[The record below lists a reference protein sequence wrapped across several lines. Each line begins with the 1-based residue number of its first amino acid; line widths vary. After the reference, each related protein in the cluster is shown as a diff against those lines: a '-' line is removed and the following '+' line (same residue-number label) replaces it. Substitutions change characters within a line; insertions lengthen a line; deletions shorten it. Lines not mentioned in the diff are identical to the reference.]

1 MDNVNQ
7 MKNEYAPVIK
17 NLTSQINVQVG
28 GIDNDVSESLQSGIN
43 KFSNRTENRMNDFV
57 TLENSRSL
65 TTILIF
71 AFYLII
77 SGLAFFAFFKRK
89 PNLLL
94 FLAILLL
101 FSIPLL
107 LFFQGIVATY
117 YFYYS
122 DTCQAVHDTIYE
134 NQFPIDNYGLGYYVS
149 CFDLDTK
156 ASLYTYSYQLE
167 NVNTEISKQLAGNF
181 TGSKNDL
188 IELQTKIKNAKNDIM
203 SKLISCSHVYQSI
216 SFMEERFCAYG
227 MNWSKYLITSYSW
240 LMLIILITSIGINRL
255 KPVVEKKNSE
265 IEVTFLLNYSPCW
278 EMQK

>member
-1 MDNVNQ
+1 VAE
-7 MKNEYAPVIK
+7 MKNVYVPSIK
-17 NLTSQINVQVG
+17 NLTSQINLQVG
-28 GIDNDVSESLQSGIN
+28 GIDTENSETLYSGMN
-43 KFSNRTENRMNDFV
+43 AFVNRTEYRMNHFL

-71 AFYLII
+71 LFYLTV

-134 NQFPIDNYGLGYYVS
+134 NQFPIDNYGLGYYIS

-156 ASLYTYSYQLE
+156 ASIYSYAYQLE
-167 NVNTEISKQLAGNF
+167 NVNSEISRQLAGNL
-181 TGSKNDL
+181 TSINKNDL
-188 IELQTKIKNAKNDIM
+188 TDLQMKIKNLKNDILI
-203 SKLISCSHVYQSI
+203 KLTSCSYVYQSVT
-216 SFMEERFCAYG
+216 FMEERFCASG
-227 MNWSKYLITSYSW
+227 MNWSKSLITSYSW
-240 LMLIILITSIGINRL
+240 LMLIIFITSYGINRL
-255 KPVVEKKNSE
+255 KPVVEKKKSE
-265 IEVTFLLNYSPCW
+265 IEVYFT
-278 EMQK
+278 